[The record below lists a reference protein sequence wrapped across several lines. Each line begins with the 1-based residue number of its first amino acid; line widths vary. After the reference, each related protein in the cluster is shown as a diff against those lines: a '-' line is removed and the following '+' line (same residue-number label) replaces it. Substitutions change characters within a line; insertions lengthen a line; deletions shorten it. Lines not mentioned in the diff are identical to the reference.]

1 MKIDLRTATLCLL
14 SLVLLLAAASCTG
27 DGFSKSSPQPTSTA
41 LAGYQS
47 RLSDTVWQ
55 KVQGASWYNDGALTP
70 DGTRLLDVMIAAGPL
85 WQDSD
90 RLELLADYPDGIDES
105 TSHVAGEYAR
115 MSLSNLYEI
124 IREPWLTDGV
134 DDYERAVIAAA
145 SQRVVSA
152 AALRKTLQDGLFRAS
167 YEADPASLNPYIIDA
182 VGSLDPRTLDYLE
195 TQDWFNDGIDT
206 YEASLLAILNTI
218 VSTDDQLALL
228 KAGNYRRLDLTQSSI
243 AVLFEGKSKDLMDRA
258 FAITQA
264 WMPRIEGFLGPYKP
278 TALIVDVTP
287 DPNITFCHTGGGNEF
302 RPSAVALPLDG
313 CFRAPIVIHELAHAF
328 IGGRYPPWFSEGAA
342 ELVVYHLTGSRSGY
356 FGGTGTIDLEGQ
368 FLLASTQYQNQ
379 AALGADFLETLYK
392 LAGAD
397 QMSAFFKDVEG
408 RSLTGQN
415 LLDRIRQMNIDHT
428 ALEDLIASSFGPA
441 TASSSR

>member
-1 MKIDLRTATLCLL
+1 LKIHFRTATVCLL
-14 SLVLLLAAASCTG
+14 SAAFLLVVASCNSG
-27 DGFSKSSPQPTSTA
+27 GSSKSNAQPTSTA

-47 RLSDTVWQ
+47 RVSAAVWQ
-55 KVQGASWYNDGALTP
+55 QVQGASWYNRGALSADGA
-70 DGTRLLDVMIAAGPL
+70 RLLDVMVSAGPL

-90 RLELLADYPDGIDES
+90 RLELLSDYPDGLDEA
-105 TSHVAGEYAR
+105 TWHVASEYAR

-134 DDYERAVIAAA
+134 DDYEKAVIAAA
-145 SQRVVSA
+145 TQRVVSA
-152 AALRKTLQDGLFRAS
+152 AALRKALQDGLFRSS
-167 YEADPASLNPYIIDA
+167 YDADPASLNSYIIDA
-182 VGSLDPRTLDYLE
+182 VGSLDPRTLDYLK

-218 VSTDDQLALL
+218 VSTDDQLTLL

-243 AVLFEGKSKDLMDRA
+243 AVLFEGKSKDLMDKA
-258 FAITQA
+258 FTITQA

-278 TALIVDVTP
+278 TALIIDVTP
-287 DPNITFCHTGGGNEF
+287 DPSITFCHTGGGNEF
-302 RPSAVALPLDG
+302 RPSSVALPLDG

-368 FLLASTQYQNQ
+368 FLLASSQYQNQ
-379 AALGADFLETLYK
+379 AALGADFLEALYK
-392 LAGAD
+392 LVGAD
-397 QMSAFFKDVEG
+397 QMSVFFRDVEG
-408 RSLTGQN
+408 RSMTGQN
-415 LLDRIRQMNIDHT
+415 LLDRIRQMNVDKA

-441 TASSSR
+441 TAASSR